1 MRKLLIIVLLIS
13 VVSSGCRK
21 EEEEINVFPV
31 IEYVSIS
38 HTEVVEFDNEVAL
51 TFSYVDEDGD
61 LGYQDPDTYSL
72 RVKDSRL
79 ENFDWYHIPPMT
91 PEMQSLNISG
101 EYTVYLNPLFLLGN
115 GAQETTTV
123 TLQLQDRAGNW
134 SNQIVSPEI
143 LINDSL

>member
-1 MRKLLIIVLLIS
+1 MRKLLIISLLASITF
-13 VVSSGCRK
+13 SGCRK
-21 EEEEINVFPV
+21 DDEEINVFPV
-31 IEYVSIS
+31 IEFVSIS
-38 HTEVVEFDNEVAL
+38 DTEVVEFDNEVAI
-51 TFSYVDEDGD
+51 TFSYIDEDGD

-91 PEMQSLNISG
+91 PDMQELSISG
-101 EYTVYLNPLFLLGN
+101 EYTVFLNPLFLLGN
-115 GAQETTTV
+115 GVQETTTI

-134 SNQIVSPEI
+134 SNQIISPEI